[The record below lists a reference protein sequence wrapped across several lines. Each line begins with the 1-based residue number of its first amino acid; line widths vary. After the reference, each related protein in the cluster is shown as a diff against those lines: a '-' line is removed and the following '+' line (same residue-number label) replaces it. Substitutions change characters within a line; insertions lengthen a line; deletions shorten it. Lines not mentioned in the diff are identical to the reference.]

1 MRDKTAPSQLLSIIL
16 TIKYTYKA
24 NGYLKMYLIHGRQI
38 KPLLAFQKLSMP
50 NLKTLSLWLQAA
62 QR

>member
-1 MRDKTAPSQLLSIIL
+1 MRDKIVPSQLLSITL

-38 KPLLAFQKLSMP
+38 KPLLAFQ
-50 NLKTLSLWLQAA
+50 
-62 QR
+62 R